1 MDNNLSD
8 KYYQKNKER
17 LKKACERKRKKVS
30 ISGTLRH
37 KNLPEHEKQRLLEYR
52 KSYKLLL
59 KSF

>member
-37 KNLPEHEKQRLLEYR
+37 K
-52 KSYKLLL
+52 S
-59 KSF
+59 S